1 MQSFTPRKY
10 LDELHRT
17 APKFYRWSQLLL
29 RNEALTKYF
38 DEEQYMAMARALQDK
53 IRGGAKTGNR
63 GVDQLTE

>member
-10 LDELHRT
+10 LDELQRT

-29 RNEALTKYF
+29 SNEALTKCF

-63 GVDQLTE
+63 DVDRLTE